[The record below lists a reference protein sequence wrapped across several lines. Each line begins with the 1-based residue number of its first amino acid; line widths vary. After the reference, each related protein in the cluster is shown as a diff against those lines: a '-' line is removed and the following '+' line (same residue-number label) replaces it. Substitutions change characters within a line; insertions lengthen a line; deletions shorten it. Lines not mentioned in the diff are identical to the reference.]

1 MLREIMLGTLK
12 CIITPYQKVSV
23 KYYSHRELRILWEG
37 EICNLPQK
45 YELMRLDFIS
55 TLPTNADIINVYLSD
70 GEVTNDNR

>member
-12 CIITPYQKVSV
+12 CIITPYQKVRV
-23 KYYSHRELRILWEG
+23 KYTSHRELRTLWEG

-55 TLPTNADIINVYLSD
+55 TLPNEDDIINVYLSD
-70 GEVTNDNR
+70 GEV